1 MPYLASE
8 LGWFVAEYG
17 RQPWSIYG
25 LLPVSDSVSSLPVSS
40 LIFSLGGFVL
50 FYTVLLVVELVLMF
64 KYARLGPACLH
75 TGRYDGE
82 ALAGSHNVRSAGYAE
97 GGHHV

>member
-8 LGWFVAEYG
+8 FGWVVAEYG

-25 LLPVSDSVSSLPVSS
+25 FLPVSDSVSSLPVSS

-50 FYTVLLVVELVLMF
+50 FYTTLLIVELVLMF
-64 KYARLGPACLH
+64 KFARMGPACLH
-75 TGRYDGE
+75 TGRYEGE
-82 ALAGSHNVRSAGYAE
+82 RTPSFSGPPPIAHPE
-97 GGHHV
+97 GGGHV